1 MNAVKGP
8 DSQTLEEIIRTH
20 QTPLLRLC
28 TLYLHDVHL
37 AEDAVQ
43 ETFIKAVN
51 HWEDFRGEASAKT
64 WLTRIAVRTCIDM
77 RRTSWFRR
85 IDRRVT
91 LDSLP
96 DIPDEATRDDRELTL
111 AVMNLP
117 PKLKDAIVLYYY
129 QDMNMNDIA
138 KLLRISQPSVS
149 NRLKRGREKL
159 KAYLEKEEEP

>member
-8 DSQTLEEIIRTH
+8 DSQALEEIIRTH

-43 ETFIKAVN
+43 ETFIKAVT
-51 HWEDFRGEASAKT
+51 HWDAFRGESGMKT
-64 WLTRIAVRTCIDM
+64 WLARIAVRTCIDM
-77 RRTSWFRR
+77 RRSAWFRR
-85 IDRRVT
+85 IDRRVS

-96 DIPDEATRDDRELTL
+96 EIPQEATEDDRELTL
-111 AVMNLP
+111 AVMQLP
-117 PKLKDAIVLYYY
+117 RKVRDAVILYYY
-129 QDMNMNDIA
+129 QDMNMNEIA

-149 NRLKRGREKL
+149 SRLKRGREKL
-159 KAYLEKEEEP
+159 RAYLEKEEET